1 MENEQS
7 RTYDEFAEI
16 SFQSEWVQKLWDVT
30 GHIWYHEEAAD
41 FLEPVSK
48 EVLGGQEYFDLYLSM
63 IDYPM
68 DLTTIKEKIKA
79 GHYPNIYDWRK
90 DIETMFKNCRTFNE
104 ESSEIHHSAVKL
116 ENFYFQE
123 LRDYGLIDSRKNT
136 RVVK

>member
-1 MENEQS
+1 
-7 RTYDEFAEI
+7 
-16 SFQSEWVQKLWDVT
+16 
-30 GHIWYHEEAAD
+30 
-41 FLEPVSK
+41 
-48 EVLGGQEYFDLYLSM
+48 M